1 MKDYYEVLGISPQ
14 SSEKDVKERFR
25 FLSHAFHPDKFATPS
40 QRKQAEELF
49 KSKSEAYRVL
59 SAQESRT
66 LYDKKRKKV
75 LRFSDVKNNQFDNTK
90 NGRTSHTRKSKSLT
104 NIYLIG
110 FSILAIVIIAGAIIN
125 LSSRKQGVKE
135 GHGDAY
141 SYVEVHKKT
150 KQHMLLNNSETQVA
164 SMSGNKISIV
174 KSPES
179 TEESQKHTTETV
191 DGQTKT
197 LTINEINDTINYS
210 GKIRMLS
217 MKMAKLYGVQV
228 LSDYPVDKKQKA
240 KKDLHDTQKV
250 VNKIYMALLAF
261 PPASANTEV
270 NKAIKES
277 RAYWH
282 QMEKIFSKEPTKEV
296 FSEILDMSDNLLEKN
311 NTMSKYLESLAPYAQ
326 SELID
331 IAGRQ
336 QMYSQKLARDYLA
349 ANLGVDKEYRID
361 LMLDAVVEFESAMF
375 MMEGA
380 TENTAKIKGL
390 IKSITKMEWRKVYK
404 TATEC
409 IESNGVN
416 FNVVMMIKFCDTLL
430 DKTNRLTKLYVGI
443 SNRNIK
449 T

>member
-1 MKDYYEVLGISPQ
+1 MKKKIDKTKL
-14 SSEKDVKERFR
+14 SSIQDDDIKGQV
-25 FLSHAFHPDKFATPS
+25 
-40 QRKQAEELF
+40 
-49 KSKSEAYRVL
+49 
-59 SAQESRT
+59 
-66 LYDKKRKKV
+66 
-75 LRFSDVKNNQFDNTK
+75 
-90 NGRTSHTRKSKSLT
+90 SHTRKSKSLT

-110 FSILAIVIIAGAIIN
+110 FSILAIVIIAGVIIN
-125 LSSRKQGVKE
+125 LSSRKQSVKE
-135 GHGDAY
+135 RHSDAY
-141 SYVEVHKKT
+141 RNAEVHKKA
-150 KQHMLLNNSETQVA
+150 KQSILLNNSEKQVVSISENKVSLDESPKFTNKVQKHTTEMTDKQTKTLTIEQRLQLDNPEKQVA
-164 SMSGNKISIV
+164 SISKNKISID

-179 TEESQKHTTETV
+179 TKEPQNHTTKTV
-191 DGQTKT
+191 DKQTNT
-197 LTINEINDTINYS
+197 LTINEINDAINYS

-217 MKMAKLYGVQV
+217 MEMAKLYGIQV
-228 LSDYPVDKKQKA
+228 LSDYPVEKKQKA
-240 KKDLHDTQKV
+240 KKDLNDTQKV
-250 VNKIYMALLAF
+250 INKIYMALLAF
-261 PPASANTEV
+261 HPASANAEV
-270 NKAIKES
+270 NNAIKES
-277 RAYWH
+277 QAYWY
-282 QMEKIFSKEPTKEV
+282 QMEKLFTKELTKEV
-296 FSEILDMSDNLLEKN
+296 FSEVLDMSDNLLEKN

-361 LMLDAVVEFESAMF
+361 LMLDAVVEFESAML

-390 IKSITKMEWRKVYK
+390 IKSITKMEWKKVYE

-443 SNRNIK
+443 SNHNIK